1 MNRFF
6 LPTVLG
12 TLALTALP
20 ATAAC
25 VSALPAINCSG
36 TSTGFTNNGTNN
48 LNITIQT
55 GATVTR
61 ASSDG
66 VRIRGIGNTVTN
78 YGTISG
84 TGALPNDGTDG
95 IDGGA
100 GLTVLNYGSITATN
114 KGIDSEALD
123 KLTVVNTGTIHAYD
137 KAIRNQN
144 GKNGSLTNFGR
155 IESDTDEG
163 FESGDN
169 VYVLNDVTG
178 EIIASDDAIQVGEKA
193 YIVNRGLIHSVLRGA
208 ADKADPQDGI
218 DIDSGTVVNEATGVI
233 KSDDDAAID
242 FDISV
247 NQGFIDNYGLISGTV
262 GVLADPASPGAQHVR
277 NWGTLEGR
285 DGLAVDLGQGD
296 DGLTIFGGSTVK
308 GGGVFGTGNDLLVL
322 SGDFLGQIGGLG
334 AWFDGG
340 ADMNSVDFATLG
352 FESLI
357 SAVFGVGDEVTLA
370 FRTDNSEYS
379 INLRNWSMF
388 NFADRQQMTFAD
400 LKQELSPVPVPAA
413 GLILLAGIG
422 ALAGLRRRR
431 A

>member
-1 MNRFF
+1 MKRFF
-6 LPTVLG
+6 IPTVLG
-12 TLALTALP
+12 TLTLTALP

-25 VSALPAINCSG
+25 VSALPAITCSG
-36 TSTGFTNNGTNN
+36 ASTGFTNNGTNT
-48 LNITIQT
+48 LNVTVEA

-61 ASSDG
+61 ATSDG
-66 VRIRGIGNTVTN
+66 IRIRGTGNTVTN

-84 TGALPNDGTDG
+84 TGALPDNGTDG

-100 GLTVLNYGSITATN
+100 GLTVNNHGTITATN

-123 KLTVVNTGTIHAYD
+123 NLTVLNTGTIHAYD

-144 GKNGSLTNFGR
+144 GKNGSLTNSGL

-178 EIIASDDAIQVGEKA
+178 RIIASDDAIQVGENA
-193 YIVNRGLIHSVLRGA
+193 YIVNRGLVHSVLRGA
-208 ADKADPQDGI
+208 ADKDDPQDGI

-242 FDISV
+242 FDISS
-247 NQGFIDNYGLISGTV
+247 NQGFIDNYGLISGTI
-262 GVLADPASPGAQHVR
+262 GVLADPDSPGAQHVR

-296 DGLTIFGGSTVK
+296 DSLTIFGGSFVK
-308 GGGVFGTGNDLLVL
+308 GGGAFGSGNDLLVL
-322 SGDFLGQIGGLG
+322 SGDFLGQIGGFD

-340 ADMNSVDFATLG
+340 EDTNTVQFATLA
-352 FESLI
+352 FEGLI
-357 SAVFGVGDEVTLA
+357 SAVFGAGDEVTLA
-370 FRTDNSEYS
+370 FKTDVSNFS
-379 INLRNWSMF
+379 INLRNWGMF
-388 NFADRQQMTFAD
+388 NFADRRAVTFAD

-413 GLILLAGIG
+413 GLMLLAGLG